1 MTMAAS
7 TGDKSSIPGLI
18 ERLSS
23 NDPAERLLAIR
34 SLERLTGETKGY
46 DHAASPQKRN
56 QAIERWATW
65 WEMEKAKASA
75 STSR

>member
-7 TGDKSSIPGLI
+7 TGDRSSIPGLI

-23 NDPAERLLAIR
+23 SDPAERLLAIR

-46 DHAASPQKRN
+46 DHAANPQKRA

-65 WEMEKAKASA
+65 WGMEKAKASA
-75 STSR
+75 GATK